1 MATILKGIPSEAE
14 ITRIEYEGP
23 RIALYTKNYKFLRQN
38 NYVISDIV
46 NAVKRRVVVRTDK
59 SIRMEEEE
67 AKKLLLSQ
75 IPEES
80 SVSTIFFD
88 HALGEVIIEAG
99 GPHILLAKK
108 EKEVSFSIQEASDR
122 IGWKIRVKQA
132 PHIQIS

>member
-23 RIALYTKNYKFLRQN
+23 RIALYTKNYKFLRKN

-59 SIRMEEEE
+59 SIRMEEDK

-75 IPEES
+75 IPEDS

-88 HALGEVIIEAG
+88 PALGEVIIEAG
-99 GPHILLAKK
+99 
-108 EKEVSFSIQEASDR
+108 VVR
-122 IGWKIRVKQA
+122 I
-132 PHIQIS
+132 